1 MKWFK
6 WILSP
11 LSILFDLITR
21 ARNSLYDLGFLN
33 QFKLKI
39 PIIGVG
45 NITVG
50 GTGKTPHSEY
60 IAKILDSKYKLA
72 LLSKGYGRNT
82 NNFNYVEIKSKAV
95 EVGDEALQSKQNL
108 PNQIVGVDHN
118 RVNGVQK
125 ILKDFPQTNV
135 FILDDAFQH
144 RSIKIG
150 LNILLTDYNNPIY
163 TDFIMPVGKLR
174 ESKRGI
180 KRADC
185 VIVTKCPDNLSEE
198 EAVKIENML
207 KFKGSVF
214 FSKIKYE
221 DIISMNNK
229 TVATSFTKVSMFII
243 IWHELLSI
251 IFGYTVV
258 HLLSLMTTT
267 IKCVAVANHE
277 ICSKLRLWIPAEDVM
292 AAAGNNDPSVY
303 NNDLSSLSVIAGLI
317 TMFDEQIV
325 QNISETFGST
335 VHTMLLSSFLLIASV
350 VVAILEDRTSLTPET
365 KSGVVTFGI
374 IFGLILFAGKAL
386 NGMGQTTSICS
397 QLPRAANRMRL
408 RMVQYLD
415 HNDEDDENLYNF
427 NNFVNITFKRI
438 DALCNGLS
446 ANPIGFRLSG
456 FIVTRKITMQ
466 VLYSFFTVLFLILA
480 GGGRGGG
487 GGTTSATVVS

>member
-1 MKWFK
+1 MY
-6 WILSP
+6 
-11 LSILFDLITR
+11 SISVGTNKSTTLFLFNND
-21 ARNSLYDLGFLN
+21 
-33 QFKLKI
+33 
-39 PIIGVG
+39 G
-45 NITVG
+45 N
-50 GTGKTPHSEY
+50 
-60 IAKILDSKYKLA
+60 
-72 LLSKGYGRNT
+72 N
-82 NNFNYVEIKSKAV
+82 
-95 EVGDEALQSKQNL
+95 
-108 PNQIVGVDHN
+108 
-118 RVNGVQK
+118 
-125 ILKDFPQTNV
+125 
-135 FILDDAFQH
+135 
-144 RSIKIG
+144 
-150 LNILLTDYNNPIY
+150 
-163 TDFIMPVGKLR
+163 
-174 ESKRGI
+174 
-180 KRADC
+180 
-185 VIVTKCPDNLSEE
+185 
-198 EAVKIENML
+198 
-207 KFKGSVF
+207 
-214 FSKIKYE
+214 
-221 DIISMNNK
+221 NNK

-292 AAAGNNDPSVY
+292 TAGGNNDPSVY

-487 GGTTSATVVS
+487 GGGTTSATVVS

>member
-214 FSKIKYE
+214 FSKIKYK

-229 TVATSFTKVSMFII
+229 TVLK
-243 IWHELLSI
+243 SI
-251 IFGYTVV
+251 KGKSI
-258 HLLSLMTTT
+258 L
-267 IKCVAVANHE
+267 
-277 ICSKLRLWIPAEDVM
+277 
-292 AAAGNNDPSVY
+292 
-303 NNDLSSLSVIAGLI
+303 LI
-317 TMFDEQIV
+317 TGIANSKPILDYLKNLNLNFRHLEFSDHHKYKSKDIKKILKNYQKSNDIILTTEKDVQKLKEFNKLMGLPIYYLKVGIDFLWNKDKFDKKIKNYVE
-325 QNISETFGST
+325 SY
-335 VHTMLLSSFLLIASV
+335 SS
-350 VVAILEDRTSLTPET
+350 
-365 KSGVVTFGI
+365 
-374 IFGLILFAGKAL
+374 
-386 NGMGQTTSICS
+386 N
-397 QLPRAANRMRL
+397 
-408 RMVQYLD
+408 
-415 HNDEDDENLYNF
+415 
-427 NNFVNITFKRI
+427 
-438 DALCNGLS
+438 
-446 ANPIGFRLSG
+446 
-456 FIVTRKITMQ
+456 
-466 VLYSFFTVLFLILA
+466 
-480 GGGRGGG
+480 
-487 GGTTSATVVS
+487 